1 MIQAR
6 LLEQFKDYYRI
17 YGRLFSSPGRIN
29 LIGEHTDYNEGF
41 VMPTNTDQQFYVV
54 MAKHGG
60 LDPYPV
66 IRIFSPQF
74 NEAVEFDLF
83 NPPKKQWA
91 LYFYGVIKEMKKR
104 GEEIQSVDLL
114 IHSDIPTGA
123 GMSSSAALCVAFA
136 KGLNSLFNLGFAPL
150 DLALIAQAT
159 EHNYI
164 GVQCGLMDQM
174 ASLFGKKDHFM
185 KLDCRSYDFEQIPF
199 DFSDLSIVLF
209 NSRVKHNLASSE
221 YNLRRASCERV
232 VGIISQKKEG
242 VTALRDLSL
251 DDLSQFKAL
260 IDPIDYMRAE
270 YVLEENGRVHQ
281 MVDAIKAKNL
291 PLMGKLMAA
300 SHLGLKEK
308 YEVSC
313 PELDFLVDS
322 AYNTPGI
329 VGARMMGGGFGG
341 CTINLVENAQKEQF
355 IEAMTIKF
363 EKKYLKT
370 ALYYVTTPIDI

>member
-41 VMPTNTDQQFYVV
+41 VMPTITDQQFYVV

-74 NEAVEFDLF
+74 NEAVEFVLF

-270 YVLEENGRVHQ
+270 YVLEENDRVHQ

-370 ALYYVTTPIDI
+370 ALYYVTTREE

>member
-41 VMPTNTDQQFYVV
+41 VMPTITDQQFYVV

-60 LDPYPV
+60 LDPFPV

-74 NEAVEFDLF
+74 NEAVEFVLF

-270 YVLEENGRVHQ
+270 YVLEENDRVHQ

-370 ALYYVTTPIDI
+370 ALYYVTTREE

>member
-41 VMPTNTDQQFYVV
+41 VMPTITDQQFYVV

-60 LDPYPV
+60 LDPFPV

-174 ASLFGKKDHFM
+174 ASLFGKK
-185 KLDCRSYDFEQIPF
+185 
-199 DFSDLSIVLF
+199 
-209 NSRVKHNLASSE
+209 
-221 YNLRRASCERV
+221 
-232 VGIISQKKEG
+232 II
-242 VTALRDLSL
+242 L
-251 DDLSQFKAL
+251 
-260 IDPIDYMRAE
+260 
-270 YVLEENGRVHQ
+270 
-281 MVDAIKAKNL
+281 
-291 PLMGKLMAA
+291 
-300 SHLGLKEK
+300 
-308 YEVSC
+308 
-313 PELDFLVDS
+313 
-322 AYNTPGI
+322 
-329 VGARMMGGGFGG
+329 
-341 CTINLVENAQKEQF
+341 
-355 IEAMTIKF
+355 
-363 EKKYLKT
+363 
-370 ALYYVTTPIDI
+370 

>member
-41 VMPTNTDQQFYVV
+41 VMPTITDQQFYVV

-60 LDPYPV
+60 LDPFPV

-74 NEAVEFDLF
+74 NETVEFDLF
-83 NPPKKQWA
+83 RPPKKQWA
-91 LYFYGVIKEMKKR
+91 LYFYGVIKEIKKR

-185 KLDCRSYDFEQIPF
+185 KLDCRTYDFEQIPF

-221 YNLRRASCERV
+221 YNLRRVSCERV

-251 DDLSQFKAL
+251 DDLAQFKAL

-270 YVLEENGRVHQ
+270 YVLEENDRVHQ

-341 CTINLVENAQKEQF
+341 CTINLVENPQKEQF